1 MWNFA
6 FFVIMAV
13 VAVCI
18 RVGTF
23 TVYEGQ
29 QVVITQLGRIIG
41 EPYQEPGLY
50 FRAPFIQRTNYFDA
64 RIETWEG
71 YVNYIPTKD
80 KLYVAVETVAHWRIS
95 NPARFLESLGDV
107 PTAMAKLDSILN
119 GAVKDTVS
127 GHALVDTVRNT
138 NRIIATHRRLA
149 REERQKP
156 RTGHT
161 GKLDDEVISE
171 LEKVTVGRE
180 HLARKMLNT
189 ASAQLEPLGVEVLNV
204 LVKKISYEPAVELM
218 VYERMKSERERVA
231 ERLLSMGRSE
241 RERIR
246 GKSAKDAQ
254 EVLAPAVRAAEE
266 IKGQADADAV
276 KIYAESFGKD
286 ENFYRF
292 WRSLMAYR
300 HALPEKAE
308 LIGATDT
315 AFFDAMRGFTGQ
327 GATES
332 PGLPAASPQTF
343 GAGDPADATGTQ
355 RRGAIVGGSV
365 SD

>member
-6 FFVIMAV
+6 FFIIMAV
-13 VAVCI
+13 TAICV

-50 FRAPFIQRTNYFDA
+50 FRVPFIQHTNYFDA

-71 YVNYIPTKD
+71 YVNYVPTKD

-107 PTAMAKLDSILN
+107 KEASSKLDSILN
-119 GAVKDTVS
+119 SAVKDTVS
-127 GHALVDTVRNT
+127 SHALVDTVRNT
-138 NRIIATHRRLA
+138 NRIIASQRRVA
-149 REERQKP
+149 RQERIQP
-156 RTGHT
+156 RTGRV
-161 GKLDDEVISE
+161 GQLDDEVISE

-180 HLARKMLNT
+180 HLARKMLND
-189 ASAQLEPLGVEVLNV
+189 AALQLEPLGVEVLNV

-218 VYERMKSERERVA
+218 VYERMRSERSRVA
-231 ERLLSMGRSE
+231 ERLRSMGRSE

-246 GKSAKDAQ
+246 GKTARDAQ
-254 EVLAPAVRAAEE
+254 EVLAPAVRKAET
-266 IKGQADADAV
+266 IKGEADAEAV
-276 KIYAESFGKD
+276 KVYADSFGKD
-286 ENFYRF
+286 ESFYRF

-300 HALPEKAE
+300 QALPEKAE

-315 AFFDAMRGFTGQ
+315 AFFDAMRGTRAQDGR
-327 GATES
+327 G
-332 PGLPAASPQTF
+332 PGDDLPDLNLPPVPPRPAAAEGP
-343 GAGDPADATGTQ
+343 
-355 RRGAIVGGSV
+355 V

>member
-71 YVNYIPTKD
+71 YVNYVPTKD
-80 KLYVAVETVAHWRIS
+80 KLYVAVETVAHWRII

-107 PTAMAKLDSILN
+107 PTATAKLDSILN

-149 REERQKP
+149 REEHAKP
-156 RTGHT
+156 HTGHT

-180 HLARKMLNT
+180 HLARKMLNV

-246 GKSAKDAQ
+246 GKAAKDAQ
-254 EVLAPAVRAAEE
+254 EVLAPAVRSAEE
-266 IKGQADADAV
+266 IKGRADAEAIKV
-276 KIYAESFGKD
+276 YGESFGKD

-332 PGLPAASPQTF
+332 AALSAPVLQAPAKSVETTRPAA
-343 GAGDPADATGTQ
+343 GAG
-355 RRGAIVGGSV
+355 GAV